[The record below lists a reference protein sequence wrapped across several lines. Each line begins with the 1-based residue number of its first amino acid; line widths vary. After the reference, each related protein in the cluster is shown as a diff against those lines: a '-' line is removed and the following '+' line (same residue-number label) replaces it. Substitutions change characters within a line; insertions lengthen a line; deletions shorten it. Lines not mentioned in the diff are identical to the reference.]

1 MGREFRH
8 HLMSKSD
15 MIHKGIEFAIRAGL
29 GRDQWTALIYYP
41 SASNEGKNATVVR
54 VSGTREKAE
63 AVACGRIDY
72 WLKNQRKVH
81 RELQS

>member
-63 AVACGRIDY
+63 AAACGRIDY

>member
-1 MGREFRH
+1 
-8 HLMSKSD
+8 

-81 RELQS
+81 RELHS

>member
-1 MGREFRH
+1 
-8 HLMSKSD
+8 

-41 SASNEGKNATVVR
+41 STTNEGKSATVVR

-63 AVACGRIDY
+63 VVACGRIDY

-81 RELQS
+81 REIQT

>member
-1 MGREFRH
+1 
-8 HLMSKSD
+8 

-41 SASNEGKNATVVR
+41 SVTNEGKKATVVR
-54 VSGTREKAE
+54 VSGTRGKAE
-63 AVACGRIDY
+63 AVASGRIDY

-81 RELQS
+81 REFHS

>member
-1 MGREFRH
+1 
-8 HLMSKSD
+8 MSKSD

-54 VSGTREKAE
+54 VSGTGKRPRQLR
-63 AVACGRIDY
+63 VAGLTIG
-72 WLKNQRKVH
+72 
-81 RELQS
+81 

>member
-63 AVACGRIDY
+63 PVACGRIDY
-72 WLKNQRKVH
+72 WLKNQRKVP

>member
-1 MGREFRH
+1 
-8 HLMSKSD
+8 
-15 MIHKGIEFAIRAGL
+15 MIHKGIEFDIRAGL

-41 SASNEGKNATVVR
+41 SMTNEGKNATVVR
-54 VSGTREKAE
+54 VSGTRNKAE

-72 WLKNQRKVH
+72 WLKNQRKLH

>member
-1 MGREFRH
+1 
-8 HLMSKSD
+8 
-15 MIHKGIEFAIRAGL
+15 MIYKGIEFAIRAGL

-41 SASNEGKNATVVR
+41 SATNERKNATLVR

-63 AVACGRIDY
+63 AVVRGRIDY
-72 WLKNQRKVH
+72 WLKNQRKVQ